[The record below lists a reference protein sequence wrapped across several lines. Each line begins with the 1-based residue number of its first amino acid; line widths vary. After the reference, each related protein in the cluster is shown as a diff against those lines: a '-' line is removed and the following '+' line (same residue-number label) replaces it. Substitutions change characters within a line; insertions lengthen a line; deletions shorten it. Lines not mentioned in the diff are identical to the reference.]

1 MSLEKIQISPY
12 VYPGLKLN
20 SEDKRLVNETIKN
33 LKHKI
38 TKEEILGIVAE
49 ECSVTPTQII
59 SRIRKREIVNGRFM
73 YCAILYRSFGYTLE
87 RIGEIMDGRDHTTII
102 HSIETFNNRYHNE
115 ETFKSSVDN
124 IYQKLGI

>member
-20 SEDKRLVNETIKN
+20 VEDKRLVNETIKH
-33 LKHKI
+33 LKNKI

-49 ECSVTPTQII
+49 ECSITPKQII

-73 YCAILYRSFGYTLE
+73 YCAILYKSFGYTLE

-102 HSIETFNNRYHNE
+102 HSIDAFNNRYHYE
-115 ETFKSSVDN
+115 ERFKNTVDN